1 MKWRRNRSAECG
13 THLAGRPLILAGVLA
28 ALPLSFAVAQDSH
41 YTRHDYASCAEAPS
55 LEPGII
61 DVRRCVGFDGIAV
74 TWISEPDSSSVQF
87 GDNPLDEY
95 LDLGAAF
102 EVGTTIEW
110 RTGEIGG
117 PPVAA
122 IVRYRA
128 GDSVASLKQSR
139 LVVYR
144 LAPLGHSCVIGMVT
158 GAGDNLKAR
167 ELANAHA
174 PAFACGKSKR
184 IVR

>member
-1 MKWRRNRSAECG
+1 METRHVQIPGCSPR
-13 THLAGRPLILAGVLA
+13 TLILACALA
-28 ALPLSFAVAQDSH
+28 ATPLSFAVAQDSH
-41 YTRHDYASCAEAPS
+41 YTRHDYETCVEAPS

-61 DVRRCVGFDGIAV
+61 DVRRCDGFAGMSV
-74 TWISEPDSSSVQF
+74 QWISEPDSSSIQI
-87 GDNPLDEY
+87 GDDPLDEY

-110 RTGEIGG
+110 RTGQAGRS
-117 PPVAA
+117 PVAA
-122 IVRYRA
+122 IVRYRS
-128 GDSVASLKQSR
+128 GDSVASLKRSQ

-144 LAPLGHSCVIGMVT
+144 LTPSGRSCVLGVVA

-167 ELANAHA
+167 ELADAHA
-174 PAFACGKSKR
+174 PAFACGTSKR